1 VNSLVKQGLRKWA
14 MESAY
19 SRWFNGRKKNE
30 LGDMEAYD
38 ALDLKASRLI
48 TFEMTEIQSA
58 PELAASVTF
67 YIMHR
72 IRAHAKREASPHL
85 IFIDETKPM
94 LAEPAFAKHIATLL
108 LEHRKLRGSVNLCFQ
123 DAGSI
128 VNSGI
133 APIILEQCPTR
144 FLFPNPAASK
154 KDYAIFELTD
164 SEWDYIKGTSRI
176 SRTLKHS
183 VLVKKL
189 HESVILDI
197 DLSPLGPLLQLYRS
211 GAEPVR
217 LVRELQQ
224 QWGMSKW
231 VEKYLASF

>member
-1 VNSLVKQGLRKWA
+1 
-14 MESAY
+14 M
-19 SRWFNGRKKNE
+19 
-30 LGDMEAYD
+30 
-38 ALDLKASRLI
+38 
-48 TFEMTEIQSA
+48 
-58 PELAASVTF
+58 
-67 YIMHR
+67 
-72 IRAHAKREASPHL
+72 
-85 IFIDETKPM
+85 
-94 LAEPAFAKHIATLL
+94 
-108 LEHRKLRGSVNLCFQ
+108 
-123 DAGSI
+123 
-128 VNSGI
+128 NSGI

-197 DLSPLGPLLQLYRS
+197 DLSTLGPLLQLYRS

-224 QWGMSKW
+224 QWGAKW
-231 VEKYLASF
+231 VEKYLAGF